1 MSFNRQNEYKKF
13 IEKQVS
19 QAKEY
24 SAVGMTK
31 QNIQILLDYDKQ
43 QFLSDMR
50 FYSHNQSL
58 NCSTEDFDDENNP
71 LLKKYF
77 DNFIV
82 ADNEYITDKLDVF
95 DNYELVSVIASM
107 NNVNQQIVFFL
118 MEGYTLHEIAEKI
131 SLGYWGVVKRVQQ
144 IRKKLKPIMNNIFP
158 EAFKSADNNADDMRD
173 FPGVE
178 NRTFVGGG
186 ENE

>member
-13 IEKQVS
+13 IAKQVV

-24 SAVGMTK
+24 SVMGMTK
-31 QNIQILLDYDKQ
+31 QEIQSLLDYDKQ

-82 ADNEYITDKLDVF
+82 VDNEYITDKLDVF

-107 NNVNQQIVFFL
+107 NKVNQQIVFFL
-118 MEGYTLHEIAEKI
+118 MDGFTLHEIAEKI
-131 SLGYWGVVKRVQQ
+131 SIGYWGIVKRVQQ
-144 IRKKLKPIMNNIFP
+144 IRKELKPIMNYIFP
-158 EAFKSADNNADDMRD
+158 EAFTSADDADDMRD
-173 FPGVE
+173 FPDVE

>member
-1 MSFNRQNEYKKF
+1 MSFNRQNEYKRF
-13 IEKQVS
+13 IAKQVA

-24 SAVGMTK
+24 SAIGMTK
-31 QNIQILLDYDKQ
+31 QEIERFLDYDKQ

-58 NCSTEDFDDENNP
+58 NCSTDDFDDENNP

-77 DNFIV
+77 DRFIV

-107 NNVNQQIVFFL
+107 NKVNQQIVFYL
-118 MEGYTLHEIAEKI
+118 MDGFTLHEIAEKTSI
-131 SLGYWGVVKRVQQ
+131 GYWGVVKRVQQ
-144 IRKKLKPIMNNIFP
+144 IRKELKPIMNSIFP
-158 EAFKSADNNADDMRD
+158 EAFISANDADDMRD
-173 FPGVE
+173 FPDVE